1 MKNIPLTKMLQYNNL
16 LRIVSFL
23 SALTA
28 HIAFAAPE
36 ITKPLIITTIK
47 PLAIIAQ
54 SAVGDQARVEFL
66 QSAVQSAHGVSLPVS
81 ALKKIDRADLII
93 WIGEMF
99 EFRVAK
105 PMALLP
111 EERRITVMQLPMIA
125 PEDAGRQQ
133 EVGYQSGEV
142 HDHGEF
148 SVDPHVWLNP
158 ENANLI
164 AAEIQQRLK
173 LPVKAIISAE
183 QIAKL
188 AAELAPLS
196 DKQFLAHHDALGHFT
211 SLFNLQSGFPIRDA
225 NGASQGVRSQYRLR
239 QEAIAS
245 AASCI
250 FIEPQYAD
258 RDAQVI
264 ADELSLPVALIDIQG
279 LDQALV
285 GDAYASFMQTLTAQF
300 KSCFGGSPSR
310 LPSP

>member
-1 MKNIPLTKMLQYNNL
+1 MMKNIPLTKMLHYNNF

-66 QSAVQSAHGVSLPVS
+66 QSAAQSAHGVSLPVS

-125 PEDAGRQQ
+125 PEDTGRQQ
-133 EVGYQSGEV
+133 EVGYQRGEV

-211 SLFNLQSGFPIRDA
+211 SLFNCNLGFLFAMPMA
-225 NGASQGVRSQYRLR
+225 PVRVS
-239 QEAIAS
+239 EVSIAC
-245 AASCI
+245 AKR
-250 FIEPQYAD
+250 P
-258 RDAQVI
+258 
-264 ADELSLPVALIDIQG
+264 
-279 LDQALV
+279 
-285 GDAYASFMQTLTAQF
+285 
-300 KSCFGGSPSR
+300 
-310 LPSP
+310 